1 MDDDPEQL
9 DKYVEDLLQD
19 RKPERTSLGSED
31 ALRARQAA
39 AMLRAAR
46 PGASLPSAD
55 FLRRMQQS
63 IEESIRPESRTGV
76 PRRDLSRRSL
86 LLGGVGGLAAGLVA
100 AIGGQRLLRPA
111 RNVDA
116 EVSLVTS
123 GSWRDVVALHSLPD
137 GVPTRFSSGALEGYL
152 LRTGQDVRGLSAICT
167 HMGCLLNWSTFRSQ
181 FECPCHGATF
191 DVSGR
196 PSGDYNE
203 PNALR
208 PLPVLRVRVLQGTV
222 QVYTV

>member
-9 DKYVEDLLQD
+9 DRYVEDLLQD
-19 RKPERTSLGSED
+19 RKPEPTSLGDED

-46 PGASLPSAD
+46 PGSSLPSGD
-55 FLRRMQQS
+55 FVRRIQRS
-63 IEESIRPESRTGV
+63 IEEWVRPQPEAAA

-86 LLGGVGGLAAGLVA
+86 LLGGAGGLAAGLVA
-100 AIGGQRLLRPA
+100 AVAGQRLLHPS
-111 RNVDA
+111 RNLGGQPP
-116 EVSLVTS
+116 LVTE
-123 GSWRDVVALHSLPD
+123 GTWREVMALQALRD

-152 LRTGQDVRGLSAICT
+152 LRTGQEVRALSAVCT
-167 HMGCLLNWSTFRSQ
+167 HMGCLLNWSTFRSE

-191 DVSGR
+191 DINGE
-196 PSGDYNE
+196 PSGDYSD
-203 PNALR
+203 PNVLR
-208 PLPVLRVRVLQGTV
+208 PLPVLEVRVVKGTV

>member
-46 PGASLPSAD
+46 PGASLPSGD
-55 FLRRMQQS
+55 FLRRMQDS
-63 IEESIRPESRTGV
+63 IEAWVRPESRPAA

-86 LLGGVGGLAAGLVA
+86 LLGGAGGLAAGLIA
-100 AIGGQRLLRPA
+100 AVGGQRLLQPR
-111 RNVDA
+111 RNLNA
-116 EVSLVTS
+116 ELPLVTN
-123 GSWRDVVALHSLPD
+123 GTWRDVVAMQSLPD
-137 GVPTRFSSGALEGYL
+137 GVPTRFSNGALEGYL
-152 LRTGQDVRGLSAICT
+152 LRTGQDVRGLSAVCT
-167 HMGCLLNWSTFRSQ
+167 HMGCLLNWSTFRSE

-191 DVSGR
+191 DLNGQ
-196 PSGDYNE
+196 PSGDYSD
-203 PNALR
+203 PSVLR
-208 PLPVLRVRVLQGTV
+208 SLPVLRVRVLEGTV